1 MRIKKR
7 SEKRDIWNGGTKRRI
22 SEVMIGK
29 RKSTKRK
36 KVKKGKARC
45 EESRRNMVNVERK
58 YRGKATYKKT
68 KLIKEEEII

>member
-1 MRIKKR
+1 
-7 SEKRDIWNGGTKRRI
+7 
-22 SEVMIGK
+22 MIGK

-68 KLIKEEEII
+68 KLIIEEEII